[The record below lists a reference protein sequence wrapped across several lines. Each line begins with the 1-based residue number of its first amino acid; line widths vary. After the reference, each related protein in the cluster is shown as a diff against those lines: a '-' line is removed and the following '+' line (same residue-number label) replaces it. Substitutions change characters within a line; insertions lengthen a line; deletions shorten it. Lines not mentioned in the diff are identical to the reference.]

1 MFEGLEIYGNN
12 HTEECNDQAGQG
24 DEIKLLPL
32 AFTGLALLAQPRKR
46 GELLFMTGVIVI
58 RNIMLNQVLADALK
72 MFTEFWR
79 KMFRPLLLVLIGQGV
94 PLINRDH
101 LQRSVT

>member
-1 MFEGLEIYGNN
+1 
-12 HTEECNDQAGQG
+12 
-24 DEIKLLPL
+24 
-32 AFTGLALLAQPRKR
+32 
-46 GELLFMTGVIVI
+46 MTGVIVI